1 MHELDEKFMI
11 EAYNEALLAF
21 DENEVPIGAVLVN
34 NITHKIVAR
43 AQKKKKKD
51 KKITSHAEILCI
63 EEAEKIENNWRLD
76 NHTLYVTLE
85 PCTMCASAII
95 QSRIARV
102 VLGLQ
107 EYETGGFGGKI
118 DLTKAFNTLL
128 VVEQFSPNDDIK
140 NLMQKFFKNRRNV

>member
-43 AQKKKKKD
+43 AHNTKEKD

-63 EEAEKIENNWRLD
+63 EEAEKNENNWRLD
-76 NHTLYVTLE
+76 NHTL
-85 PCTMCASAII
+85 
-95 QSRIARV
+95 
-102 VLGLQ
+102 
-107 EYETGGFGGKI
+107 
-118 DLTKAFNTLL
+118 
-128 VVEQFSPNDDIK
+128 
-140 NLMQKFFKNRRNV
+140 